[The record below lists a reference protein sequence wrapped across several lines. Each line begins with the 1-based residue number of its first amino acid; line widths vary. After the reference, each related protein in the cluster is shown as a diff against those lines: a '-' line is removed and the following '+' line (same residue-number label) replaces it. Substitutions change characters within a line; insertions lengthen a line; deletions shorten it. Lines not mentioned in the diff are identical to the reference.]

1 MFTRS
6 YARVMALITAGAM
19 AVTGLAA
26 VSSAAEAS
34 SIVSTPGVT
43 TTTVGNY
50 PNSAAV
56 SPDSRWLYV
65 GSSSQGSVSV
75 IDVHTKKLVGT
86 IRAEGA
92 ADIAFSKTGRHAY
105 ILAGDSVEIVD
116 TATRTV
122 TSKVPDPIGAD
133 QLRLESGGRYLLMT
147 RELTSEAALFD
158 TQTNTTSVLPQTSS
172 AFPRFFSAS
181 GADAFG
187 LEYDSAS
194 DATTFVHTKAA
205 TGKEVARSTPWAGE
219 LNQGDV
225 AVAADGSTA
234 AVIRPL
240 PAGSPSGSDRV
251 IDVIGAATAK
261 VLRTVRI
268 PGGSSF
274 RTIGVSPDGSAV
286 IIQLGGG
293 LTIVDSST
301 GAVRGTV
308 STSAAQPT
316 WNYSPDG
323 RRLFVA
329 ETGPAISGGSV
340 DSIRLSDARVLTHVK
355 VGREP
360 LFALPSTTGNTVYV
374 PNYQSETLS
383 QVSMT
388 TTGFRAAVSQNW
400 GSDRYGSSVVES
412 RRANTEQ
419 KNAAFV
425 TSDVDPALTLGVA
438 AVAGAGSGNQ
448 FLVIPRTGASSSAL
462 TEIQRVDPS
471 SIYVVGDESI
481 VSASAFAALQKRF
494 GDIVQRIAGPDA
506 PATLIAAEK
515 TTEAHT
521 AQAFSKVYVADRNS
535 YASALLAPAAAAHDR
550 AAYVLVDGSASTL
563 PSSVRA
569 FLDDRRFFPEPVS
582 FTVMGGEKTI
592 SAGVA
597 DDLASRG
604 TVKRIS
610 GSDRYAIAQS
620 LNDIS
625 ESAPASVIAVNGDD
639 VVDAAMSVSVG
650 QKIGGYLGGGVSLV
664 HATCVPAPVVAA
676 WKRGPAVELTLMGSP
691 KQLGA
696 GVSALKACS

>member
-6 YARVMALITAGAM
+6 HLRVMALITAGAM

-205 TGKEVARSTPWAGE
+205 TGKEVARSTPWASQ
-219 LNQGDV
+219 LYQGDF

-240 PAGSPSGSDRV
+240 PADSPSGSDRV

-286 IIQLGGG
+286 IVRFGGG

-323 RRLFVA
+323 APVRGRDRARHQRRLRRLH
-329 ETGPAISGGSV
+329 PAL
-340 DSIRLSDARVLTHVK
+340 RRRVLRSCQGRQGTAVRVAQHDRQHGLRPQLP
-355 VGREP
+355 VGDSVAG
-360 LFALPSTTGNTVYV
+360 LDDD
-374 PNYQSETLS
+374 
-383 QVSMT
+383 
-388 TTGFRAAVSQNW
+388 
-400 GSDRYGSSVVES
+400 DRIPRRGLAELGLGPVRVVGGGVT
-412 RRANTEQ
+412 RANTEQ

-448 FLVIPRTGASSSAL
+448 FSSSPEPGRRAP
-462 TEIQRVDPS
+462 RSRGSARRPVVDR
-471 SIYVVGDESI
+471 GGRREHRLGKR
-481 VSASAFAALQKRF
+481 FAALQKKF

-506 PATLIAAEK
+506 TATLIAARRRRRRIPR
-515 TTEAHT
+515 TLSRRCTSPTGT
-521 AQAFSKVYVADRNS
+521 ATPQ
-535 YASALLAPAAAAHDR
+535 
-550 AAYVLVDGSASTL
+550 
-563 PSSVRA
+563 PS
-569 FLDDRRFFPEPVS
+569 
-582 FTVMGGEKTI
+582 
-592 SAGVA
+592 
-597 DDLASRG
+597 
-604 TVKRIS
+604 
-610 GSDRYAIAQS
+610 
-620 LNDIS
+620 
-625 ESAPASVIAVNGDD
+625 
-639 VVDAAMSVSVG
+639 
-650 QKIGGYLGGGVSLV
+650 
-664 HATCVPAPVVAA
+664 
-676 WKRGPAVELTLMGSP
+676 
-691 KQLGA
+691 
-696 GVSALKACS
+696 